1 MNAGLNSSKLAL
13 ILTVGVISIAILGSM
28 PAVHAGHNTGM
39 SVSAENPLF
48 ENHITGPQVI
58 EVTISDPDIGRLD
71 RAQNEPDVT
80 VNGAKLRMVQADNGN
95 WYGYFADRA
104 MAKIADKTSP
114 AEGQGLDFGVIHDI
128 TAANDG
134 TFAIG
139 ADLSDADGFAAP
151 PNINVV
157 REAKRINT
165 SVPGQGQIGIND
177 NMWPFIQLYDF
188 DPADH
193 VMVQYSK
200 PYSTQDVTLVF
211 DTADIYAGLEPDRH
225 TYPPSAQ
232 LHATITDTWLNV
244 DPTDEDSWTFDSLN
258 GGIHYQIFD
267 KEGNGMS
274 DYADSLTEYLEDM
287 MCGGCKLLMDVDYQ
301 NTGADVI
308 GLQRNAN
315 SSDENISFEDSD
327 YITVIEQKPNGGV
340 FGTYD
345 KSGISELYINNDA
358 QRGTVATLDYNNT
371 ETIIQVGYS
380 TGAISIPQIEDTW
393 KSGEEIL
400 IVIEDGDANR
410 NGRIAESL
418 TVDNPDTLLIP
429 ALETGDP
436 FTLGQAG
443 TGSDTSA
450 RAVLAHFRLT
460 AGAGAEITNQ
470 VQTSTVVD
478 MFSDR
483 AVIVPDESSDIVVNS
498 IIIDFNTDI
507 YELRETLFDPTDSD
521 FRGFNFYNHDV
532 QSLDPRATYDVYLLH
547 SEEPVIGKLG
557 VVNGDL
563 SVTRLVGDIRAQGD
577 LVPIDAGTASDLA
590 SNPAITS
597 HSVGLAIVSGGEYSS
612 GNLGTLP
619 IVADFFSYG
628 FIGDGT
634 LEEQRVTNQIIRIE
648 AEETGANTGTFEGE
662 MEYTMLNQLNILD
675 VHTYQGLNTVT
686 NDPEFIAS
694 ENFTDRDSVRVNYLD
709 LNADGAAAPISARQ
723 EIPTHS
729 ATVSLDSDTYEVAET
744 VTVTL
749 EDADLNT
756 HSDIFDIYTISTLA
770 DTVGEKI
777 TFDGKDVEFDGY
789 NLGTILDVTFDDL
802 LWATPVDNQCGF
814 ADFTG
819 NTGLAATGFVLVETD
834 PDTGIFTG
842 NFQVPAELCQ
852 DGLLAGTIGTDLEV
866 NYVDFRN
873 ASGETVHV
881 GAGADISAH
890 AGSVSLDRTVYP
902 VPFGPDVFATN
913 AGYLPQ
919 GDVAVRVL
927 VDDPDFD
934 ASPNSVDMIDV
945 EGIAPVKIYVQ
956 RGSEEFV
963 LGYAGG
969 HVPQA
974 QLDRQ
979 GMVDFGA
986 IKEIAPD
993 AGIFEVYITISHAD
1007 GPEGSHCP
1015 DFDNCI
1021 LQGDILRVEYT
1032 DTAFVAGDLNTVVDS
1047 AVFDLRD
1054 GQLLPDKSVYR
1065 AGSDMIL
1072 TLIEP
1077 DFDLDYDKTETYPL
1091 HLIEW
1096 YSDAYT
1102 GTMGGVPEFD
1112 PEPPGLWETGDSTG
1126 IFQTVIKIPAEI
1138 GGDRLERNEKIMLE
1152 YVDYGPAGADYVGHG
1167 TKDINMTI
1175 FTSDLGATVE
1185 LDQETYTW
1193 TDKVY
1198 ITIVAPD
1205 HDFDSSLVDEIG
1217 DTYDPV
1223 RVSTMGDSLD
1233 MYKLVETGTD
1243 TGIFT
1248 GEVILIGFDH
1258 NADGNIF
1265 TGEAGTGYD
1274 NPQRESGGNDKG
1286 PTDGYL
1292 MADRNDKITVEFE
1305 FSEGR
1310 TVEGSAPIVWNVG
1323 EIQWLDA
1330 SYPATGTGVARVI
1343 DPDMNLDPEV
1353 VDSFT
1358 VDVWS
1363 DSDAG
1368 GIDLT
1373 VTETNEATGIF
1384 EGTVFFTAYE
1394 SSGHMLKVAEGDTVT
1409 AEYADNTLPDPYT
1422 AANEI
1427 DVSAT
1432 TLIFPSDHITLEIS
1446 AYGDAN
1452 DNGTW
1457 DAGEDPFQGLLILTY
1472 TQSTGTVNVWITGDD
1487 GRESAVL
1494 APTAFYAIAMPAPG
1508 YKITTNPLVLG
1519 GTAYNGVL
1527 SVEFPPTLSTHSM
1540 EIGVATDT
1548 P

>member
-1 MNAGLNSSKLAL
+1 M
-13 ILTVGVISIAILGSM
+13 
-28 PAVHAGHNTGM
+28 
-39 SVSAENPLF
+39 
-48 ENHITGPQVI
+48 Q
-58 EVTISDPDIGRLD
+58 VTISDPDIGHLD
-71 RAQNEPDVT
+71 RAQYEPNVT

-95 WYGYFADRA
+95 WYGYFANSE

-114 AEGQGLDFGVIHDI
+114 AEGRGLDFGTIYDI
-128 TAANDG
+128 TATNDG
-134 TFAIG
+134 TSVIG
-139 ADLSDADGFAAP
+139 AELSDATGFAAP

-165 SVPGQGQIGIND
+165 SVPSQGQIGIND

-188 DPADH
+188 DPTD
-193 VMVQYSK
+193 VMIQYSK
-200 PYSTQDVTLVF
+200 PDSTQDVILVF
-211 DTADIYAGLEPDRH
+211 DTADTYAGLESDRH

-258 GGIHYQIFD
+258 GYIHYQIFD
-267 KEGNGMS
+267 KEGNGVS
-274 DYADSLTEYLEDM
+274 DYANSLTDSLENM
-287 MCGGCKLLMDVDYQ
+287 MCGYGCKLLMDVDYQ

-315 SSDENISFEDSD
+315 SSDENISFEYSD

-358 QRGTVATLDYNNT
+358 QQGTMATLDYNNT

-393 KSGEEIL
+393 KPGEEIL

-418 TVDNPDTLLIP
+418 TVYNPDTLMIP
-429 ALETGDP
+429 ALKTGDP
-436 FTLGQAG
+436 FTLGWAG
-443 TGSDTSA
+443 TGSDTST

-460 AGAGAEITNQ
+460 VEGGAEITNQ
-470 VQTSTVVD
+470 VQTSTIVD

-483 AVIVPDESSDIVVNS
+483 AIIVPDESSDTVVNS

-507 YELRETLFDPTDSD
+507 DDLRGTLFDPTDSD

-547 SEEPVIGKLG
+547 SEELVIDKLG

-563 SVTRLVGDIRAQGD
+563 SVTRLVDDIRAQGD
-577 LVPIDAGTASDLA
+577 LVPIDAGIASDLA

-597 HSVGLAIVSGGEYSS
+597 HNVGLAIVSSGEYSS

-628 FIGDGT
+628 FIGDDT

-648 AEETGANTGTFEGE
+648 VEETGANTGTFEGE
-662 MEYTMLNQLNILD
+662 LEYTMLNQLNILD
-675 VHTYQGLNTVT
+675 VRTYQGLNTVT

-694 ENFTDRDSVRVNYLD
+694 ENFTDRDSIRVNYLD
-709 LNADGAAAPISARQ
+709 LNAGGAVNPIFARQ

-729 ATVSLDSDTYEVAET
+729 ATVSLDSYTYKVAET

-756 HSDIFDIYTISTLA
+756 NSDIFDIYTISTLA

-802 LWATPVDNQCGF
+802 LWATPANNQCGF

-834 PDTGIFTG
+834 PDTGVFTG
-842 NFQVPAELCQ
+842 NFQVPAALCQ
-852 DGLLAGTIGTDLEV
+852 DGLLTGTIGTDLEV

-881 GAGADISAH
+881 GTDAGISANI
-890 AGSVSLDRTVYP
+890 GFVSLDRIVYP
-902 VPFGPDVFATN
+902 VPFGPDVFETN
-913 AGYLPQ
+913 VGYLPQ
-919 GDVAVRVL
+919 GDLTVRVL
-927 VDDPDFD
+927 VDDPDFNVFT
-934 ASPNSVDMIDV
+934 NSEDMIDV
-945 EGIAPVKIYVQ
+945 EGIAPVTIYVQ

-979 GMVDFGA
+979 GTVDFGA
-986 IKEIAPD
+986 IEEIAPD
-993 AGIFEVYITISHAD
+993 AGIFEVYITITHAD
-1007 GPEGSHCP
+1007 GPESSYCP

-1021 LQGDILRVEYT
+1021 LQGDILRVAYT
-1032 DTAFVAGDLNTVVDS
+1032 DTADVTGRNTVAVVDS
-1047 AVFDLRD
+1047 AIFDLRDGQPLMQEEMTSYYTVDSAIFDLRD
-1054 GQLLPDKSVYR
+1054 GQLMSDKSVYR
-1065 AGSDMIL
+1065 VGSDIIL

-1077 DFDLDYDKTETYPL
+1077 DFDLDYDQAETYPL

-1102 GTMGGVPEFD
+1102 GTIGGVPEFD
-1112 PEPPGLWETGDSTG
+1112 PEPSYLWETGDSTG
-1126 IFQTVIKIPAEI
+1126 IFQTIIKIPAEI
-1138 GGDRLERNEKIMLE
+1138 GGDRLERGEKIILE
-1152 YVDYGPAGADYVGHG
+1152 YVDYGPTGADYVGHG
-1167 TKDINMTI
+1167 TKDIHMTI
-1175 FTSDLGATVE
+1175 FTSYFGATVE

-1205 HDFDSSLVDEIG
+1205 YNFDRDLVDEIG
-1217 DTYDPV
+1217 DTHDPV

-1243 TGIFT
+1243 TNIFT

-1258 NADGNIF
+1258 NADGNMS
-1265 TGEAGTGYD
+1265 TGEADTGYD
-1274 NPQRESGGNDKG
+1274 NPQRESGGYDKG

-1292 MADRNDKITVEFE
+1292 MAYRNDKITVEFE

-1310 TVEGSAPIVWNVG
+1310 IVEGSAPIMWNVG
-1323 EIQWLDA
+1323 ETQWLEA

-1353 VDSFT
+1353 VDNFT
-1358 VDVWS
+1358 VNVWS

-1384 EGTVFFTAYE
+1384 EGTVFFTVADE
-1394 SSGHMLKVAEGDTVT
+1394 SSGHMLNVAEGDTVT
-1409 AEYADNTLPDPYT
+1409 VEYVDNTLPDPYT
-1422 AANEI
+1422 AADEL

-1432 TLIFPSDHITLEIS
+1432 TLIFPSDHTTLEIS

-1452 DNGTW
+1452 NNGIW
-1457 DAGEDPFQGLLILTY
+1457 DADEDPFQGLLILTY
-1472 TQSTGTVNVWITGDD
+1472 TQSTGTVNVWITGAD
-1487 GRESAVL
+1487 GRDSAVL
-1494 APTAFYAIAMPAPG
+1494 APAAFYAIAMPDPG
-1508 YKITTNPLVLG
+1508 YKITTNQLVLG
-1519 GTAYNGVL
+1519 GTAYNGIL
-1527 SVEFPPTLSTHSM
+1527 SVDSPTILPAYSM
-1540 EIGVATDT
+1540 EIGVAPDM